1 MNRVPIPTLLRNV
14 KLRIIHSLQ
23 GVPEQRHDTSITMAG
38 YDLAEVVEAVVIV
51 RFQNI
56 KRLPSLVPSM
66 VVEVLADSIL
76 SVDQVY

>member
-1 MNRVPIPTLLRNV
+1 MNRVPIPTFLRDV
-14 KLRIIHSLQ
+14 ELRIIHSLQ
-23 GVPEQRHDTSITMAG
+23 GVPEQRHDACIAVAN

-56 KRLPSLVPSM
+56 KRLRSLVPSM

>member
-1 MNRVPIPTLLRNV
+1 MNRLPTPTLLRDV
-14 KLRIIHSLQ
+14 ELRIIHSLQ
-23 GVPEQRHDTSITMAG
+23 GVPEQRHDACIAVAG
-38 YDLAEVVEAVVIV
+38 YDLAEVIEAVVIV

-56 KRLPSLVPSM
+56 RRLPSLVPSM